1 MARLTRWMYAPRP
14 RALTLIACLALAVAV
29 AAVPL
34 APRVFGARTPAASG
48 GTRPVSLATWK
59 SDGAWFQRLIYLYAS
74 GNAPIQRQALVAGQ
88 EAGLASGQVS
98 QVSAAVRATWLRLM
112 RDDPAT
118 LGRPSARPNLHGQQ
132 ADIAALRGS
141 LRHITGSHYT
151 AFLAST
157 EHVYK
162 LASSS
167 TWLQHAG
174 LLIGIGPQPPRP
186 TKLFVTVWATSFS
199 IQGQPASS
207 QYVALPDAYLK
218 YATLGLNDQIPA
230 IYQPYY
236 LHSPSNHLPIP
247 YTVDIAQIP
256 SNGGATVATQVPT
269 LDVGPWNE
277 DDNWW
282 DPYLPTT
289 QMSPNCPVSSSLVS
303 THSLDNPAVDGICPG
318 GSNWRRVAYYLLY
331 QHFALPFFQ
340 PGGYAPSGTFADATS
355 WPTVLPRYCPEAAA
369 ASAVD
374 QNVPC
379 ATAFANYN
387 GNNGAW
393 LRDGS
398 YQSSINNQ
406 SAIDLSPA
414 VGDALGWTWPA
425 SGFIQVNVARLP

>member
-1 MARLTRWMYAPRP
+1 MARLIRRFVQARP
-14 RALTLIACLALAVAV
+14 RTLTLCACLLLTVTV

-34 APRVFGARTPAASG
+34 APRVLGARTPTGVQPAP
-48 GTRPVSLATWK
+48 PVSLATWK

-74 GNAPIQRQALVAGQ
+74 GNAPIQRQALAAGQ
-88 EAGLASGQVS
+88 EAGLAAGQVV

-118 LGRPSARPNLHGQQ
+118 IGRPSARPNLHGQQ
-132 ADIAALRGS
+132 GALAALRAR
-141 LRHITGSHYT
+141 LRHITGAQYVS
-151 AFLAST
+151 FLAAT
-157 EHVYK
+157 ERAYT
-162 LASSS
+162 LASASS
-167 TWLQHAG
+167 WLQQNG
-174 LLIGIGPQPPRP
+174 LLVGTGPQPPRP

-218 YATLGLNDQIPA
+218 YASLGLNDQIPA

-236 LHSPSNHLPIP
+236 LHSRSNQLPIP
-247 YTVDIAQIP
+247 YTVDIALP
-256 SNGGATVATQVPT
+256 GGTTAAAQVPT

-282 DPYLPTT
+282 DPYLPTA
-289 QMSPNCPVSSSLVS
+289 QMSANCPVSSSLVS

-318 GSNWRRVAYYLLY
+318 GFNWRRVAYYLLY

-340 PGGYAPSGTFADATS
+340 PAGYAPSGTFADATS
-355 WPTVLPRYCPEAAA
+355 WPSVLPQYCPEAAA
-369 ASAVD
+369 ASTTD
-374 QNVPC
+374 DSVPC
-379 ATAFANYN
+379 ATPFANYN

-393 LRDGS
+393 LRDGTF
-398 YQSSINNQ
+398 QGPILNQ

-414 VGDALGWTWPA
+414 VDAALGWQYPS

>member
-1 MARLTRWMYAPRP
+1 MARLTRWMRSPRP
-14 RALTLIACLALAVAV
+14 RTLTLITCLALAVAV
-29 AAVPL
+29 AAIPL
-34 APRVFGARTPAASG
+34 APRVFGARTPVTSQ

-59 SDGAWFQRLIYLYAS
+59 SDGAWFQRLIYLDAS

-88 EAGLASGQVS
+88 EAGLTSGQVA

-132 ADIAALRGS
+132 GALAALRAR
-141 LRHITGSHYT
+141 LRHITGSHY
-151 AFLAST
+151 ASFLAAT
-157 EHVYK
+157 DRAYT

-167 TWLQHAG
+167 AWLQRNG
-174 LLIGIGPQPPRP
+174 LRISTGPQPPRP

-199 IQGQPASS
+199 IQGQPNSS

-218 YATLGLNDQIPA
+218 YASLGLNDQIPA

-236 LHSPSNHLPIP
+236 LHSPNNSLPIP
-247 YTVDIAQIP
+247 YTVDIALDP
-256 SNGGATVATQVPT
+256 SKGGATVATQVPT

-289 QMSPNCPVSSSLVS
+289 QMSPSCPVSTSLVS
-303 THSLDNPAVDGICPG
+303 THSLEDPAVDGICPG
-318 GSNWRRVAYYLLY
+318 GFNWRRVAYYLLY

-340 PGGYAPSGTFADATS
+340 PGGYAPSGTFADATN

-369 ASAVD
+369 ASSVD
-374 QNVPC
+374 NGMAC

-393 LRDGS
+393 LRDGTF
-398 YQSSINNQ
+398 QGPILNQ

-414 VGDALGWTWPA
+414 VNTALGWTYPS
-425 SGFIQVNVARLP
+425 SGFIQVDVARLP